1 MQISKLAHTIPL
13 FPKMKRTPQ
22 KFWEL
27 AGVHMKFLYNMA
39 LRYTGNRY
47 DAEDLVQET
56 FYIGFKKFY
65 QLREERKF
73 KSWLFAILRNTYLK
87 DRRQE
92 GKFLKSEY
100 EDGSDYI
107 RMLENAT
114 EHIDVERAYEQKI
127 ESEQIQELIDE
138 LPEKQKTPLLL
149 YYVSGMSYQEI
160 SETLKVPMGTVMSR
174 LSRGKQILKKK
185 VLRHYLRNKEAARVV
200 QFPRQV
206 KIGEKIK

>member
-13 FPKMKRTPQ
+13 FPKMARTPE

-27 AGVHMKFLYNMA
+27 ADVNMKFLYNMA
-39 LRYTGNRY
+39 VRYTGNRY

-56 FYIGFKKFY
+56 FYIGLKKFY

-73 KSWLFAILRNTYLK
+73 KSWLFAVLRNTYLK
-87 DRRQE
+87 KQRQE

-100 EDGSDYI
+100 EDGTDYI
-107 RMLENAT
+107 RLLENAA
-114 EHIDVERAYEQKI
+114 EHIDLASAYEQKI

-149 YYVSGMSYQEI
+149 YYMSGMSYQEI
-160 SETLKVPMGTVMSR
+160 SDMLEVPMGTVMSR

-185 VLRHYLRNKEAARVV
+185 VLRHYMRTNETARVV

-206 KIGEKIK
+206 KNR

>member
-13 FPKMKRTPQ
+13 FPKTRRTPE

-27 AGVHMKFLYNMA
+27 ADVHMNFLYNMA
-39 LRYTGNRY
+39 LRYAGNRY

-56 FYIGFKKFY
+56 FYVGLKKFY

-87 DRRQE
+87 NRRQE

-100 EDGSDYI
+100 EDDTDYI
-107 RMLENAT
+107 RLLENAA
-114 EHIDVERAYEQKI
+114 EHIDVETAYEQKI
-127 ESEQIQELIDE
+127 ESAQIQELLNE

-149 YYVSGMSYQEI
+149 YYVSGMAYHEI
-160 SETLKVPMGTVMSR
+160 SETLAVPMGTVMSR

-185 VLRHYLRNKEAARVV
+185 VLRHYMRNNESARIV
-200 QFPRQV
+200 QFPKQAN
-206 KIGEKIK
+206 K

>member
-1 MQISKLAHTIPL
+1 MQISKIAHTIPL
-13 FPKMKRTPQ
+13 IPKTKRTPE

-27 AGVHMKFLYNMA
+27 ADVHLKFLYNMA

-56 FYIGFKKFY
+56 FYVGFKKFY

-87 DRRQE
+87 NRRQE
-92 GKFLKSEY
+92 GKFPKNEY
-100 EDGSDYI
+100 EDGTDYI
-107 RMLENAT
+107 RLLDNAA

-127 ESEQIQELIDE
+127 ESAQIQELIDE

-149 YYVSGMSYQEI
+149 YYVSEMSYQEI
-160 SETLKVPMGTVMSR
+160 SATLEVPLGTVMSR

-185 VLRHYLRNKEAARVV
+185 VLRHYMRNKETARVV

-206 KIGEKIK
+206 KNR

>member
-1 MQISKLAHTIPL
+1 M
-13 FPKMKRTPQ
+13 
-22 KFWEL
+22 
-27 AGVHMKFLYNMA
+27 
-39 LRYTGNRY
+39 RYTGNRY

-87 DRRQE
+87 NRRQE

-107 RMLENAT
+107 RLLENAT
-114 EHIDVERAYEQKI
+114 EHIDVESAYEQKI

-138 LPEKQKTPLLL
+138 LPG
-149 YYVSGMSYQEI
+149 V
-160 SETLKVPMGTVMSR
+160 
-174 LSRGKQILKKK
+174 
-185 VLRHYLRNKEAARVV
+185 
-200 QFPRQV
+200 
-206 KIGEKIK
+206 